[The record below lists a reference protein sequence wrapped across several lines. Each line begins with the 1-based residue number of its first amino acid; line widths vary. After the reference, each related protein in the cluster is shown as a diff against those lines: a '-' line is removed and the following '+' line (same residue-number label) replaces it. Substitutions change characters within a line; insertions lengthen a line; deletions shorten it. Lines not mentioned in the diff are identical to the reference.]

1 MSNDLNEIL
10 DALEKPLRFA
20 SRNNFSN
27 LDKVKALDQ
36 LVGDLTLKALSLPL
50 SAVQMRDF
58 ESLRDF
64 FSAYDGLGQGERKD
78 IIRKSLTIIGGLKSK
93 NSSNESVK
101 PAG

>member
-50 SAVQMRDF
+50 SAVQTRDF

-64 FSAYDGLGQGERKD
+64 FSAYDGLGH
-78 IIRKSLTIIGGLKSK
+78 LTRQKQL
-93 NSSNESVK
+93 
-101 PAG
+101 PAS